1 MHVIGKVLV
10 WFTFLGVIGAVMLSA
25 KTLQVRNSYLA
36 PLKKYKDSAPGNKL
50 EITKKQEQLDQ
61 LNAERDRALL
71 NWSQYW
77 TGIKTTVAGENGGVL
92 TEGMGTNTG
101 LDRAE
106 SNNEFPV
113 VHGFALAEDGTS
125 QFVGSFQV
133 IDLLENAAELRLTAE
148 PRPGATEAWRNS
160 ENWRWRQ
167 NVPSTYTVQ
176 MTDLRTQL
184 TFTDEKLL
192 NENKNLEKQ
201 QELLAEA
208 EEQLGFRK
216 TELTG
221 GEGTEGLLQKIAA
234 ENQVRNQ
241 TLLSVDQLRRELKNS
256 LDLQEKL
263 IRANNEAVR
272 ALPTPKP
279 TVAKTISKNN

>member
-10 WFTFLGVIGAVMLSA
+10 WLTFLGVIGAVMLSA

-36 PLKKYKDSAPGNKL
+36 PLKKYKDTVPGNKL
-50 EITKKQEQLDQ
+50 EIAKKQEQLDQ

-77 TGIKTTVAGENGGVL
+77 TDIKTNVAGETGEVL

-101 LDRAE
+101 LDKAE
-106 SNNEFPV
+106 NGEFPV

-133 IDLLENAAELRLTAE
+133 IDVQENAAALRLTAN
-148 PRPGATEAWRNS
+148 PRPGATEAWRDS
-160 ENWRWRQ
+160 ETWRWRRT
-167 NVPSTYTVQ
+167 VPSAYTIQ

-208 EEQLGFRK
+208 EEQLSFRK
-216 TELTG
+216 MELTG
-221 GEGTEGLLQKIAA
+221 AEGSEGLLQKIAA

-241 TLLSVDQLRRELKNS
+241 TLVSVDQLRRELKDA

-263 IRANNEAVR
+263 IRDNNEAVR
-272 ALPTPKP
+272 ALPSPKP